1 MFNFLSMIAGALIA
15 IMTSFNDILSTYTG
29 NYTSSVLIH
38 FVGLIGII
46 LVLIINKSKLIYD
59 KNISI
64 FLYSAGVI
72 GVFTVLFSNFTFVPL
87 GASLT
92 MALGLLGQTVSAIII
107 DHFGLFGVNVIK
119 FNKKKLV
126 GLAIICL
133 GLVIM
138 TIY

>member
-15 IMTSFNDILSTYTG
+15 IMTSFNGILSTYTG

-64 FLYSAGVI
+64 FLYSAELL
-72 GVFTVLFSNFTFVPL
+72 VFSQFYF
-87 GASLT
+87 LT
-92 MALGLLGQTVSAIII
+92 LHLYL
-107 DHFGLFGVNVIK
+107 
-119 FNKKKLV
+119 
-126 GLAIICL
+126 
-133 GLVIM
+133 
-138 TIY
+138 